1 MEHQRVKL
9 SHLHVQRTCL
19 ITKTKQKK
27 IRRHGNLDFFGNEQP
42 NSQLT

>member
-1 MEHQRVKL
+1 MEHQQVKL
-9 SHLHVQRTCL
+9 SHLQRTCL